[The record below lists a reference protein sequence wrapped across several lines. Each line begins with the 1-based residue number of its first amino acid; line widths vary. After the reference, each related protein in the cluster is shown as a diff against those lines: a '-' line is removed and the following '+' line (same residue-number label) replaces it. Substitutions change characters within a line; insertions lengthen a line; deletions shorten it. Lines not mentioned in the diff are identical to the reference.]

1 MAQQAAP
8 AGSIVMA
15 LVVVLALVASLR
27 RGRVALICLSRA
39 GDRIGRRLDELAGD
53 RSGPELDLVN
63 RLVRSF
69 LARAPRHLAALRE
82 AFDRGDPVALEEQA
96 HSLKGAA
103 GNLGAEAV
111 AEVCARLEDQAR
123 DGVLPPDLR
132 QELDRLDRELTA
144 AGRRLQPEVRQ
155 DLA

>member
-8 AGSIVMA
+8 AGTIVMA
-15 LVVVLALVASLR
+15 LVVALALVAGLR
-27 RGRVALICLSRA
+27 RDRVALIRLSRA

-69 LARAPRHLAALRE
+69 LARAPRHLAAS
-82 AFDRGDPVALEEQA
+82 DRGDPVALEEQA

-103 GNLGAEAV
+103 GNLGAERSPR
-111 AEVCARLEDQAR
+111 CAPGWRTRPAR
-123 DGVLPPDLR
+123 GC
-132 QELDRLDRELTA
+132 
-144 AGRRLQPEVRQ
+144 
-155 DLA
+155 